1 MLAFIARRLIYMIS
15 TLVLISFVG
24 FLIINLPPGSYI
36 DVFQAQRQLQGTHTA
51 EAELEA
57 LKRRYGLDKPVPV
70 QYWIWVRGFVRG
82 DFGRSFEFNREV
94 SELIWERLGFTVAI
108 ATGSLLFIWLVA
120 IPIGIYTATHQYKLG
135 DNVATIVGMAG
146 LSIPDFMLALV
157 LMVVIQRL
165 FGFTVGGLFSREYVD
180 APWSLAKVFDLAK
193 HLWVPIVVVGTSGT
207 AGLMRIMRGNLL
219 DILNMQYVQAA
230 RARGLRETTVVVKH
244 AVRNAIH
251 PLIMLLGMSLP
262 TIISGSLIVS
272 IVLGLPTTGPL
283 YFNALRQQDMYLAG
297 TFLMFLAFML
307 VLGNFLADI
316 LLGLIDPRIRYE

>member
-1 MLAFIARRLIYMIS
+1 MLAFIARRLVYMIS

-180 APWSLAKVFDLAK
+180 APWSLAKVIDLAK

-230 RARGLRETTVVVKH
+230 RARGLREATVVVKH

>member
-1 MLAFIARRLIYMIS
+1 MLAFIARRLVYMIS

-180 APWSLAKVFDLAK
+180 APWSVAKVIDLVK

-230 RARGLRETTVVVKH
+230 RARGLREATVVVKH

-272 IVLGLPTTGPL
+272 IVLGLPTTGPR
-283 YFNALRQQDMYLAG
+283 YFNALRQQDMYLAV
-297 TFLMFLAFML
+297 TFLMFLSFML

>member
-1 MLAFIARRLIYMIS
+1 MLAFIARRLVYMIS

-70 QYWIWVRGFVRG
+70 QYWIWVKGFVRG

-180 APWSLAKVFDLAK
+180 APWSLAKVIDLVK

-230 RARGLRETTVVVKH
+230 RARGLREATVVVKH

>member
-1 MLAFIARRLIYMIS
+1 MLAFIARRLVYMIS

-180 APWSLAKVFDLAK
+180 APWSLAKVIDLVK

-230 RARGLRETTVVVKH
+230 RARGLREATVVVKH